1 MRKKYGN
8 LIIIFSILVTLALWL
23 FVKPTRNISLLSQ
36 YSELLASIA
45 LVGFALINFI
55 STRSKI
61 LDKIFHGIDKS
72 YIYHRYLSISVLVIL
87 LIHDLTISIG
97 KRIGKM
103 GGIKVHYDKVGAL
116 MGSLSLYLFVILI
129 ITAIVAKKLNYERWK
144 NIHKLM
150 IVAYAFGIYHY
161 YFTSDYAVF
170 SFTGF
175 AAWMNIINLIGIMSA
190 FYSIFLYE
198 KVAFKYDF
206 TVKNLNFV
214 ADGTLEI
221 TGATVGRSMDFKPG
235 QFAFIKTKDNK
246 NKFPSHPFTISE
258 APKDGEI
265 QFTIK
270 GLGDHT
276 KDLFKTLKTG
286 DKFSAEGPHGKFDYR
301 EGGKNQIWIAGG
313 IGVTPFRSFMQSD
326 VPEDYSID
334 FFYAFNDDKEGAY
347 TDELEKLAVGNG
359 VKLHLVNSKKQ
370 GFLTVDKI
378 GRFIKTKE
386 PLDVYFCGPKPM
398 RDALISQFENSD
410 FVIKEFHYEHFQF
423 K

>member
-23 FVKPTRNISLLSQ
+23 LVKPTRNISLLSQ
-36 YSELLASIA
+36 CSELLASIA

-61 LDKIFHGIDKS
+61 LDNIFDGLDKS
-72 YIYHRYLSISVLVIL
+72 YIYHRYLSISTLVIL

-97 KRIGKM
+97 RRIG
-103 GGIKVHYDKVGAL
+103 GTKVHYDKVGAL
-116 MGSLSLYLFVILI
+116 IGSFSLYLFIILI

-144 NIHKLM
+144 NIHKFM

-161 YFTSDYAVF
+161 YAVSDYAVL
-170 SFTGF
+170 SFNGF
-175 AAWMNIINLIGIMSA
+175 AIWMDVINLIGIISA
-190 FYSIFLYE
+190 FYSVFIYE
-198 KVAFKYDF
+198 KTAFKYDF
-206 TVKNLNFV
+206 TVKNLNLV
-214 ADGTLEI
+214 AEGTIEI
-221 TGATVGRSMDFKPG
+221 TGVTVGRSMKFRPG

-276 KDLFKTLKTG
+276 KELFKTLEVG
-286 DKFSAEGPHGKFDYR
+286 DKFSAEGPHGKFDYK
-301 EGGKNQIWIAGG
+301 EGGKNQIWLAGG
-313 IGVTPFRSFMQSD
+313 IGITPFRSFMQAD

-334 FFYAFNDDKEGAY
+334 FFYAFNNDEEGAY
-347 TDELEKLAVGNG
+347 TDELEKLAAGNC
-359 VKLHLVNSKKQ
+359 VRLHAINSKKQ

-378 GRFIKTKE
+378 GEYIKTKE

-398 RDALISQFENSD
+398 RDALIKQFQNSD
-410 FVIKEFHYEHFQF
+410 FVVKEFHYEHFQF